1 MYYLDFPLVL
11 GALIPNGAGY
21 VNLTSIGSSGYKIEF
36 LDKPVDFCEKLKSLG
51 FQRITGWKMDI
62 EGYEFPEGLYFEKNH
77 FWARVEGDLV
87 VMGMNDYAQKMA
99 GDIVYVGFPPEGKK
113 PTQGKNFTKLES
125 GKWLGK
131 VFAVV
136 SGELVEVN
144 EELEED
150 ARLINEDPYGKGWMF
165 KIRPDNADE
174 LKNLMT
180 DAGEIHEW
188 LKGEIAEHGRK

>member
-1 MYYLDFPLVL
+1 L
-11 GALIPNGAGY
+11 GRG
-21 VNLTSIGSSGYKIEF
+21 
-36 LDKPVDFCEKLKSLG
+36 
-51 FQRITGWKMDI
+51 
-62 EGYEFPEGLYFEKNH
+62 
-77 FWARVEGDLV
+77 EGDFV

-99 GDIVYVGFPPEGKK
+99 GDIVYVGLPPEGKNL
-113 PTQGKNFTKLES
+113 TQGKSFTKLES

-150 ARLINEDPYGKGWMF
+150 ARFINEDPYGKGWML
-165 KIRPDNADE
+165 KIRPDNMDE

-188 LKGEIAEHGRK
+188 LKGEIAEHGRKQGER